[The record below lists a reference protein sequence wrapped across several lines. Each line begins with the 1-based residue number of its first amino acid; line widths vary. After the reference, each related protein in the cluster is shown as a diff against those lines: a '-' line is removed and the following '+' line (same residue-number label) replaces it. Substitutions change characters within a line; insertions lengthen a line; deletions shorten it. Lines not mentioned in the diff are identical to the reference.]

1 MSLTIDVYLWCS
13 YFASG
18 TGGAGLV
25 GAALW
30 WELRGLGV
38 RLGVGLSSVCARF
51 RHATT
56 TFIDSHRTQFL
67 PFIIP
72 IAYYFIL
79 PHPDQ
84 FSPGATYEDE
94 STLSVSYTQ
103 LPNEEDE
110 PDSILVTESEATVT
124 APIAL
129 TIGDKWQLAKPMLM
143 RYMLPLCTYFRLSFR
158 LF

>member
-1 MSLTIDVYLWCS
+1 MSCRTCHSTSID
-13 YFASG
+13 
-18 TGGAGLV
+18 T
-25 GAALW
+25 
-30 WELRGLGV
+30 
-38 RLGVGLSSVCARF
+38 CAV
-51 RHATT
+51 
-56 TFIDSHRTQFL
+56 QFL

-79 PHPDQ
+79 PRPDQ

-110 PDSILVTESEATVT
+110 PDSIIVTESEATVT

-129 TIGDKWQLAKPMLM
+129 TIEDKWKLAKPMLT
-143 RYMLPLCTYFRLSFR
+143 RYMLPLCTYFRIYYLPFWC
-158 LF
+158 